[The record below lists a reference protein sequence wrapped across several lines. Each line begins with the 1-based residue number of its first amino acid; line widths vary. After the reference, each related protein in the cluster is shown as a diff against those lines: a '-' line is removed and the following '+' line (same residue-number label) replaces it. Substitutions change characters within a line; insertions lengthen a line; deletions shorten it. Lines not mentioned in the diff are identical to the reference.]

1 MKKSIEDIYLDAIRD
16 AILSAGGGA
25 REGVV
30 NVPVAAMACAGVAAQ
45 LVGMLPRNASK
56 AMAKD
61 IAASFQGLV
70 SSVRKDIDRSS
81 STISFVTQQ

>member
-16 AILSAGGGA
+16 AILSAGGG

-30 NVPVAAMACAGVAAQ
+30 NVPVAAMALTGVAAQ